1 MMAVTL
7 MACTTATSTPNI
19 VAPTASASPVA
30 PCLASTPSPRF
41 LLVQPLPALVN
52 AGEYALDIRLANAAN
67 AFTQALPITSGASLG
82 PNGSLQIET
91 STGDIFETNVVAT
104 VPGVSQRITVT
115 VEFDDIKTAL
125 FPDASGKCNP
135 VSYGRTLQTRAD
147 INGRPLSLAAP
158 APTATPVVTETL
170 APTPMPSVN
179 AAVTPLATGSVTPA
193 PPVTPANTK
202 CVANAV
208 FVGDVNTPNPSTL
221 PAQATFTKI
230 WRVRNTGTCVW
241 DNGYLLVPVGGN
253 TFGLNQPAVVPNI
266 PAGSVSDLALQMQAP
281 DNAGTHTGTWRLRS
295 PSGKLFGPL
304 LRVTISVPKS
314 AEKPPPTA
322 TPMPQPTLPR
332 STPPKFTPT
341 PASRCDGVPAMGI
354 FEAQRLNSRSNV
366 FTLRWGPVS
375 NADVIELDNGLG
387 VVKTPG
393 QRTVSISRDTTF
405 RLMAR
410 CGANLIFREVQLTFV
425 R

>member
-1 MMAVTL
+1 
-7 MACTTATSTPNI
+7 MACTTATS
-19 VAPTASASPVA
+19 APTIAPVTSSATPVA
-30 PCLASTPSPRF
+30 PCPANTPSARY
-41 LLVQPLPALVN
+41 LLVQPLPSLVN
-52 AGEYALDIRLANAAN
+52 AAEYALDIRLANAPN

-91 STGDIFETNVVAT
+91 STGDTFESNVIAV
-104 VPGVSQRITVT
+104 VPGASQRLTVT

-135 VSYGRTLQTRAD
+135 EAYSRILQTRSD
-147 INGRPLSLAAP
+147 VNGRPLSLVAP
-158 APTATPVVTETL
+158 APTATPVVVETV

-179 AAVTPLATGSVTPA
+179 VAVTPLATVSATPA
-193 PPVTPANTK
+193 APVTPANTK
-202 CVANAV
+202 CVANAA

-221 PAQATFTKI
+221 PAQAAFTKI

-241 DNGYLLVPVGGN
+241 DDGYLLVPVGGN

-266 PAGSVSDLALQMQAP
+266 PVGGGSDLALQMQAP
-281 DNAGTHTGTWRLRS
+281 ANAGTHTGTWRLRS

-322 TPMPQPTLPR
+322 TPIPQPTLPR
-332 STPPKFTPT
+332 STPPKLTAT
-341 PASRCDGVPAMGI
+341 PAQRCDGVPVMGV